1 MDRDRDDTP
10 ATNQPVD
17 VLRDSNL
24 KASIWRNEADKGPF
38 FATTFARTY
47 RDAEGNARDTHS
59 FVGSD
64 LLKLSELARAAYT
77 RTNELRREERQSRE
91 ADTGGEPD
99 TARRAEFKQQR
110 SVTAGREKS
119 RDQQR

>member
-1 MDRDRDDTP
+1 MERDFSDDRP
-10 ATNQPVD
+10 APSQPAD
-17 VLRDSNL
+17 VLRDGNL

-47 RDAEGNARDTHS
+47 RDTDGNARDTHS

-77 RTNELRREERQSRE
+77 RSSELRREEKHNRDEQ
-91 ADTGGEPD
+91 EPE
-99 TARRAEFKQQR
+99 RRAEFKQQR
-110 SVTAGREKS
+110 SAETQKEKP
-119 RDQQR
+119 RGQQR

>member
-1 MDRDRDDTP
+1 MDQERDDAP
-10 ATNQPVD
+10 ATKQPVD
-17 VLRDSNL
+17 VIRDSNL

-47 RDAEGNARDTHS
+47 KDEDGQYRDTHS

-77 RTNELRREERQSRE
+77 RTNELRREERQIRTDN
-91 ADTGGEPD
+91 ARDEPD

-110 SVTAGREKS
+110 SATAGREKS

>member
-10 ATNQPVD
+10 AANQPVD

-47 RDAEGNARDTHS
+47 KDEDGQYRDTHS

-64 LLKLSELARAAYT
+64 LLKLSELARKAYD
-77 RTNELRREERQSRE
+77 RTTALRREEREQARE
-91 ADTGGEPD
+91 ASDGRDE
-99 TARRAEFKQQR
+99 ARRAEFKEQRSAGVQKEKPRGQQR
-110 SVTAGREKS
+110 
-119 RDQQR
+119 